1 MFLPERPELEPILG
15 PILLPSQN
23 PLSWKKLDRER
34 RMTGPNRRDALLA
47 AMAGMA
53 AASEAGAQTTSRN
66 RTEDLSAYAVNLDTW
81 FKQVPFEQRF
91 ALAKQHGFKFIEFWT
106 VDRGNGTKASAIRA
120 LCDANSLTVTQFAP
134 AWPNFGDPA
143 RHPDLLRTT
152 EAAIADARTLNTN
165 QFTVTGHS
173 LIDGMSREAQ
183 LAGYLAGLMR
193 IAPMLEAAGM
203 IALVE
208 PFNRVNHLN
217 HLLNGSQPVLPMV
230 RSVNSP
236 RVKLLWDF
244 YHMQLE
250 DGDLIEKF
258 TAGVDQVAHVQI
270 GDVPG
275 RHQPG
280 TGEVNHANLLKAV
293 RAAGYRGKIGLEFM
307 PLDQDDAKA
316 VRDMLA
322 LGVA

>member
-1 MFLPERPELEPILG
+1 M
-15 PILLPSQN
+15 S
-23 PLSWKKLDRER
+23 
-34 RMTGPNRRDALLA
+34 GPNRRDALGAVAGLAGLA
-47 AMAGMA
+47 A
-53 AASEAGAQTTSRN
+53 SSRAQAKSGNTT
-66 RTEDLSAYAVNLDTW
+66 DKLSGYAVNLDTW

-91 ALAKQHGFKFIEFWT
+91 ALAKQHNFKFIEFWT
-106 VDRGNGTKASAIRA
+106 VDRNNAGGKASAWRKLA
-120 LCDANSLTVTQFAP
+120 DDNGLTVTQFAP

-143 RHPDLLRTT
+143 KHPELLKTT
-152 EAAIADARTLNTN
+152 EAAIADARTLGCTL
-165 QFTVTGHS
+165 FTVTGHS
-173 LIDGMSREAQ
+173 LIEGMSREAQ

-203 IALVE
+203 TALVE

-217 HLLNGSQPVLPMV
+217 HLLNGSQPGLPMV
-230 RSVNSP
+230 RAVNSP

-258 TAGVDQVAHVQI
+258 TAGADQVAHVQI

-280 TGEVNHANLLKAV
+280 TGEVNHANLLRAV

-307 PLDQDDAKA
+307 PLDQNDAKA
-316 VRDMLA
+316 VDDMLA
-322 LGVA
+322 LGVG

>member
-1 MFLPERPELEPILG
+1 MD
-15 PILLPSQN
+15 
-23 PLSWKKLDRER
+23 LDRR
-34 RMTGPNRRDALLA
+34 HALGTA
-47 AMAGMA
+47 VAMAGL
-53 AASEAGAQTTSRN
+53 AASSGAQAQRGAEN
-66 RTEDLSAYAVNLDTW
+66 LSGYAVNLDTW

-106 VDRGNGTKASAIRA
+106 VDRGNATKASTIRA
-120 LCDANSLTVTQFAP
+120 LCDTNGLSVTQFAP

-143 RHPDLLRTT
+143 KHPELLKVT
-152 EAAIADARTLNTN
+152 EAAIADAKILGTT

-203 IALVE
+203 TALVE

-217 HLLNGSQPVLPMV
+217 HLLNGSQPTLPMV

-236 RVKLLWDF
+236 RLKMLWDF

-258 TAGVDQVAHVQI
+258 TAGIDQVAHVQI

-280 TGEVNHANLLKAV
+280 TGEVNHTNLLKAV
-293 RAAGYRGKIGLEFM
+293 RAAGYRGKIGLEFI

-316 VRDMLA
+316 VKDMLA
-322 LGVA
+322 VGVP

>member
-1 MFLPERPELEPILG
+1 
-15 PILLPSQN
+15 
-23 PLSWKKLDRER
+23 
-34 RMTGPNRRDALLA
+34 MTRPNRREALAA
-47 AMAGMA
+47 AMAGLTA
-53 AASEAGAQTTSRN
+53 VSEAGAQTRSRN
-66 RTEDLSAYAVNLDTW
+66 KTDDLSGYAVNLDTW

-91 ALAKQHGFKFIEFWT
+91 ALAKQHGFKYIEFWT
-106 VDRGNGTKASAIRA
+106 VDRGNGTKASTIRGW
-120 LCDANSLTVTQFAP
+120 CDSHGLTVTQFAP

-143 RHPDLLRTT
+143 KHPELMKTT
-152 EAAIADARTLNTN
+152 EQAIADAKVLDTS

-193 IAPMLEAAGM
+193 IAPMLEAANM
-203 IALVE
+203 TALVE

-217 HLLNGSQPVLPMV
+217 HLLNGSQPALPMV

-316 VRDMLA
+316 ARDMLA
-322 LGVA
+322 LNVS

>member
-1 MFLPERPELEPILG
+1 VIE
-15 PILLPSQN
+15 
-23 PLSWKKLDRER
+23 
-34 RMTGPNRRDALLA
+34 PNRRHAL
-47 AMAGMA
+47 GA
-53 AASEAGAQTTSRN
+53 AAALAGLAVSSGTQAQS
-66 RTEDLSAYAVNLDTW
+66 RTESLSDYAVNLDTW

-91 ALAKQHGFKFIEFWT
+91 ALAKQHSFKFIEFWS
-106 VDRGNGTKASAIRA
+106 VDRGNGTKAAALRA
-120 LCDANSLTVTQFAP
+120 LCDANGLTVTQFAP
-134 AWPNFGDPA
+134 AWPNFADPA
-143 RHPDLLRTT
+143 KHPDLLKTAET
-152 EAAIADARTLNTN
+152 AIADAKTLGCS

-173 LIDGMSREAQ
+173 LVEGMSREAQ

-193 IAPMLEAAGM
+193 IAPMLEAAGVT
-203 IALVE
+203 ALIE

-217 HLLNGSQPVLPMV
+217 HLLNGSQPALPMV
-230 RSVNSP
+230 RAVNSP
-236 RVKLLWDF
+236 KVKLLWDF

-258 TAGVDQVAHVQI
+258 TAGADQVAHVQI

-280 TGEVNHANLLKAV
+280 TGEVNHANLLRAV

-316 VRDMLA
+316 VKDMLA
-322 LGVA
+322 LGVG

>member
-1 MFLPERPELEPILG
+1 
-15 PILLPSQN
+15 
-23 PLSWKKLDRER
+23 
-34 RMTGPNRRDALLA
+34 MTGPSRRQTLVA
-47 AMAGMA
+47 AMAGLT
-53 AASEAGAQTTSRN
+53 AASRATAQTKGQAGA
-66 RTEDLSAYAVNLDTW
+66 EDLSGFAVNLDTW
-81 FKQVPFEQRF
+81 FKQVSFEQRF

-120 LCDANSLTVTQFAP
+120 LCDTNGLTVTQFAP

-143 RHPDLLRTT
+143 KHPELLKVTQT
-152 EAAIADARTLNTN
+152 AIADARILGTDR
-165 QFTVTGHS
+165 FTVTGHS

-193 IAPMLEAAGM
+193 MAPLLEAANM

-217 HLLNGSQPVLPMV
+217 HLLNGSQPALPMV

-258 TAGVDQVAHVQI
+258 TAGADQVAHVQI

-293 RAAGYRGKIGLEFM
+293 RAAGYRGKIGLEFI

-316 VRDMLA
+316 VKDMLA
-322 LGVA
+322 LGVS

>member
-1 MFLPERPELEPILG
+1 M
-15 PILLPSQN
+15 S
-23 PLSWKKLDRER
+23 
-34 RMTGPNRRDALLA
+34 GPNRRHALVAGLA
-47 AMAGMA
+47 GLA
-53 AASEAGAQTTSRN
+53 AASPAAKAAQAAKTRPTVEN
-66 RTEDLSAYAVNLDTW
+66 LSDFAVNLDTW

-91 ALAKQHGFKFIEFWT
+91 ALAKQHNFKFIEFWT
-106 VDRGNGTKASAIRA
+106 VDRGNGTKASTLRG
-120 LCDANSLTVTQFAP
+120 LCDANGLTVTQFAP
-134 AWPNFGDPA
+134 AWPNFADPA
-143 RHPDLLRTT
+143 KLPDLLKTT
-152 EAAIADARTLNTN
+152 ETAIADARTLNCT

-173 LIDGMSREAQ
+173 LIDGLSREAQ

-193 IAPMLEAAGM
+193 MAPMLEAAGM
-203 IALVE
+203 TALVE

-217 HLLNGSQPVLPMV
+217 HLLNGSQPGLPMI

-280 TGEVNHANLLKAV
+280 TGEVNHTNLLKAV
-293 RAAGYRGKIGLEFM
+293 RAAGYRGKIGLEFL

-316 VRDMLA
+316 VQDMLA
-322 LGVA
+322 L

>member
-1 MFLPERPELEPILG
+1 MR
-15 PILLPSQN
+15 
-23 PLSWKKLDRER
+23 
-34 RMTGPNRRDALLA
+34 PNRRDALGTVA
-47 AMAGMA
+47 AMAGLA
-53 AASEAGAQTTSRN
+53 HAASAQAQSRA
-66 RTEDLSAYAVNLDTW
+66 RTENLSGYAVNLDTW

-91 ALAKQHGFKFIEFWT
+91 ALAKQHGFQFIEFWS
-106 VDRGNGTKASAIRA
+106 VDRGNGTKASTLRA
-120 LCDANSLTVTQFAP
+120 LCDDNGLTVTQFAP
-134 AWPNFGDPA
+134 AWPNFADLSK
-143 RHPDLLRTT
+143 HPDLIKTT
-152 EAAIADARTLNTN
+152 ETAIADAKTLNCT

-173 LIDGMSREAQ
+173 LVDGLSREAQ
-183 LAGYLAGLMR
+183 LAGYQSGLAR
-193 IAPMLEAAGM
+193 IAPMLEAAGVT
-203 IALVE
+203 ALVE

-217 HLLNGSQPVLPMV
+217 HLLNGSQPGLPMV
-230 RSVNSP
+230 RAVNSP

-258 TAGVDQVAHVQI
+258 AAGADQVAHVQI

-280 TGEVNHANLLKAV
+280 TGEVNHTNLLKAV

-316 VRDMLA
+316 VKDMLA
-322 LGVA
+322 VGVA

>member
-1 MFLPERPELEPILG
+1 MAEME
-15 PILLPSQN
+15 
-23 PLSWKKLDRER
+23 
-34 RMTGPNRRDALLA
+34 PNRRHALGAMAALTGLA
-47 AMAGMA
+47 ASPQAK
-53 AASEAGAQTTSRN
+53 AQN
-66 RTEDLSAYAVNLDTW
+66 PVLSSFAVNLDTW

-120 LCDANSLTVTQFAP
+120 LCDANGLSITQFAP

-143 RHPDLLRTT
+143 KHPELLKIT
-152 EAAIADARTLNTN
+152 EAAIADAKVLGTD

-173 LIDGMSREAQ
+173 LIEGMSREAQ

-193 IAPMLEAAGM
+193 MAPLLEAANM
-203 IALVE
+203 TALVE

-217 HLLNGSQPVLPMV
+217 HLLNGSQPGLPMV

-236 RVKLLWDF
+236 RIKLLWDF

-258 TAGVDQVAHVQI
+258 TAGADQVAHVQI

-293 RAAGYRGKIGLEFM
+293 RAAGYRGKIGLEFL
-307 PLDQDDAKA
+307 PLDQNDAKA
-316 VRDMLA
+316 VKDMLA
-322 LGVA
+322 LGVS

>member
-1 MFLPERPELEPILG
+1 MR
-15 PILLPSQN
+15 
-23 PLSWKKLDRER
+23 
-34 RMTGPNRRDALLA
+34 PNRRDALGAVA
-47 AMAGMA
+47 AMAGL
-53 AASEAGAQTTSRN
+53 ASGAQAQSRTPPEN
-66 RTEDLSAYAVNLDTW
+66 LSGYAVNLDTW

-106 VDRGNGTKASAIRA
+106 VDRGNGTKASTIRA
-120 LCDANSLTVTQFAP
+120 WCDANGLSITQFAP

-143 RHPDLLRTT
+143 KHGELLKVT
-152 EAAIADARTLNTN
+152 EAAIADAKTLGTN

-193 IAPMLEAAGM
+193 MAPLLEAANVT
-203 IALVE
+203 ALVE

-217 HLLNGSQPVLPMV
+217 HLLNGSQPGLPMV
-230 RSVNSP
+230 KSVNSP

-258 TAGVDQVAHVQI
+258 TAGIDQVAHVQI

-280 TGEVNHANLLKAV
+280 TGEINHANLLKAV
-293 RAAGYRGKIGLEFM
+293 RAAGYRGKIGLEFL

-316 VRDMLA
+316 VKDMLA

>member
-1 MFLPERPELEPILG
+1 
-15 PILLPSQN
+15 
-23 PLSWKKLDRER
+23 
-34 RMTGPNRRDALLA
+34 MTGPNRREALAA
-47 AMAGMA
+47 AMAGLT
-53 AASEAGAQTTSRN
+53 AASDAGAQTKGRN
-66 RTEDLSAYAVNLDTW
+66 KTDDLSGYAVNLDTW

-91 ALAKQHGFKFIEFWT
+91 ALAKQHGFKYIEFWT
-106 VDRGNGTKASAIRA
+106 VDRGNGTNASTIRGW
-120 LCDANSLTVTQFAP
+120 CDSHGLTVTQFAP

-143 RHPDLLRTT
+143 KHPELMKTT
-152 EAAIADARTLNTN
+152 EQAIADAKVLDTS

-193 IAPMLEAAGM
+193 IAPMLEAANM
-203 IALVE
+203 TALVE

-217 HLLNGSQPVLPMV
+217 HLLNGSQPALPMV

-322 LGVA
+322 LNVS

>member
-1 MFLPERPELEPILG
+1 M
-15 PILLPSQN
+15 
-23 PLSWKKLDRER
+23 
-34 RMTGPNRRDALLA
+34 GPNRRDALGTVA
-47 AMAGMA
+47 AMAGLA
-53 AASEAGAQTTSRN
+53 ATSPAQAQSRN
-66 RTEDLSAYAVNLDTW
+66 RLEKLSGFAVNLDTW

-106 VDRGNGTKASAIRA
+106 VDRSNGTKASTIRSW
-120 LCDANSLTVTQFAP
+120 CDANGLSITQFAP

-143 RHPDLLRTT
+143 KHPELLNVTQ
-152 EAAIADARTLNTN
+152 AAIADAKTLGTT

-193 IAPMLEAAGM
+193 MAPLLEAANVT
-203 IALVE
+203 ALVE

-217 HLLNGSQPVLPMV
+217 HLLNGSQPGLPMV

-258 TAGVDQVAHVQI
+258 NAGFDQIAHVQI

-293 RAAGYRGKIGLEFM
+293 RAAGYRSQIGLEFI

-316 VRDMLA
+316 VNDMLA
-322 LGVA
+322 LGVS

>member
-1 MFLPERPELEPILG
+1 MMR
-15 PILLPSQN
+15 
-23 PLSWKKLDRER
+23 
-34 RMTGPNRRDALLA
+34 PNRRDALGTVAALA
-47 AMAGMA
+47 GLATP
-53 AASEAGAQTTSRN
+53 AQAQSRTPPEN
-66 RTEDLSAYAVNLDTW
+66 LSGYAVNLDTW

-91 ALAKQHGFKFIEFWT
+91 ALAKQHGFKFIEFWS
-106 VDRGNGTKASAIRA
+106 VDRGNGTKASTLRA
-120 LCDANSLTVTQFAP
+120 LCDTNGLTVTQFAP

-143 RHPDLLRTT
+143 KHPDLLKTT
-152 EAAIADARTLNTN
+152 ETAIADAKTLGTN

-193 IAPMLEAAGM
+193 MAPMLEAANVT
-203 IALVE
+203 ALVE

-217 HLLNGSQPVLPMV
+217 HLLNGSQPAVPMV

-258 TAGVDQVAHVQI
+258 TDGFDQVAHVQI

-280 TGEVNHANLLKAV
+280 TGEINHANLLKAV
-293 RAAGYRGKIGLEFM
+293 RSAGYRGKIGLEFM
-307 PLDQDDAKA
+307 PLNQDDAKA

-322 LGVA
+322 LGVG

>member
-1 MFLPERPELEPILG
+1 ME
-15 PILLPSQN
+15 
-23 PLSWKKLDRER
+23 
-34 RMTGPNRRDALLA
+34 PNRRHALGAMAAITGLA
-47 AMAGMA
+47 ASPHAK
-53 AASEAGAQTTSRN
+53 AQN
-66 RTEDLSAYAVNLDTW
+66 PVQGLSSFAVNLDTW

-91 ALAKQHGFKFIEFWT
+91 GLAKQHGFKFIEFWT

-120 LCDANSLTVTQFAP
+120 WCDANGLSITQFAP

-143 RHPDLLRTT
+143 KHPELIKVTQ
-152 EAAIADARTLNTN
+152 AAIADAKVLGTD

-173 LIDGMSREAQ
+173 LIEGMTREAQ

-193 IAPMLEAAGM
+193 MAPLLEAANVT
-203 IALVE
+203 ALVE

-217 HLLNGSQPVLPMV
+217 HLLNGSQPGLPMV

-293 RAAGYRGKIGLEFM
+293 RAAGYHGKIGLEFL

-316 VRDMLA
+316 VKDMLG
-322 LGVA
+322 LGVS